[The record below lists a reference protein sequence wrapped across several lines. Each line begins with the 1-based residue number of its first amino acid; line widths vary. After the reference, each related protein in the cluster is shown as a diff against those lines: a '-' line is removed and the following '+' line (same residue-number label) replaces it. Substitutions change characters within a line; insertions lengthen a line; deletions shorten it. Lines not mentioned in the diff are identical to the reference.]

1 MDVQKVFR
9 NLVTNQYM
17 PEFDYEGTQFSFRTV
32 FHLSNHAYCACVCCY
47 EHEYLDYISDQG
59 EIDEEKYNRVL
70 QCIVDGECPHVN
82 QVPEEYV
89 EETSISTLHLA
100 EAVGTIQAITGEPLY
115 SRNVLYFIAR
125 SPAALTSVNPI
136 ALASLHNNTA
146 TASIPGFIIDLLQV
160 VNYGMRTRE
169 KDSNEIYIEQT
180 KLVELL
186 AKQGNLPFSV
196 KYLRDNGI
204 CHLKH
209 VTDTLQ
215 LSFKHKL
222 SNLQELILDSIEC
235 FVQDNSQD
243 LGRYNLVQHNLQDL
257 GEICQLAIIWN
268 QPEVLNLILAIDK
281 EHVLRQY
288 SQNKYN
294 KMLSKMCHAFQRYEC
309 IDVLL
314 KYGILIENVSFRND
328 YELMKWLLRKSWQY
342 SVNMK
347 KVFSMGHN
355 TVPNLLA
362 PDTLGN
368 SNRQQDDQ
376 QYSVF
381 HHYHEVIYKY
391 DIDKVMTEPRHSCP
405 TYSEDVTHVLS
416 FILDNGL
423 DINVRDSKTDSSPF
437 EDFLSRF
444 PPMLGYHCHHLQYYM
459 QYRQIAEVYIY
470 GNPDLN
476 QKKPVTA
483 ALRTDADLYNS
494 NYFKADWHLFTTFA
508 GRGIPVKMDGKEH
521 AIFGHD
527 DKASFALNFMAPLLV
542 ECGFTISTEAM
553 RDFEKSQESLHP
565 AQVEYLKFCLQ
576 NPRTLELCSRDVL
589 RKHFRGRLIHKF
601 VEGSELPQEIK
612 DYILLKP
619 LLKSV
624 PNQLHVQ
631 PRKMQYSNAGVSNIS
646 QRVVKKL
653 KLPILAQYF

>member
-1 MDVQKVFR
+1 MLNIKDKRANTVYPDETAHQDIVVFGALKVGHQVCYDENGVKF
-9 NLVTNQYM
+9 
-17 PEFDYEGTQFSFRTV
+17 YERKIKHVLIKVCFLFS
-32 FHLSNHAYCACVCCY
+32 S
-47 EHEYLDYISDQG
+47 
-59 EIDEEKYNRVL
+59 
-70 QCIVDGECPHVN
+70 
-82 QVPEEYV
+82 
-89 EETSISTLHLA
+89 
-100 EAVGTIQAITGEPLY
+100 
-115 SRNVLYFIAR
+115 
-125 SPAALTSVNPI
+125 AALTSVNPI

-146 TASIPGFIIDLLQV
+146 TASAPGFMFDLLQV
-160 VNYGMRTRE
+160 INYGMRTRE

-180 KLVELL
+180 KLVALL
-186 AKQGNLPFSV
+186 AKQGNFPFSV

-222 SNLQELILDSIEC
+222 SHLQELILDSIEC
-235 FVQDNSQD
+235 FFQDNSQD
-243 LGRYNLVQHNLQDL
+243 FRHYLFQIHNSQDL

-268 QPEVLNLILAIDK
+268 QPEVLDLILAIDK
-281 EHVLRQY
+281 EHVLKQY
-288 SQNKYN
+288 FQNKYKL
-294 KMLSKMCHAFQRYEC
+294 KMLSTMCHVFQRPEC

-328 YELMKWLLRKSWQY
+328 YELMKWLLSKSWQY

-347 KVFSMGHN
+347 KLFSMEHN

-362 PDTLGN
+362 PDNLGN
-368 SNRQQDDQ
+368 SKGQQEDTLSNSKGQQDDQ

-381 HHYHEVIYKY
+381 HHYHEVIYTY
-391 DIDKVMTEPRHSCP
+391 DIAKVRIAPHYSCP
-405 TYSEDVTHVLS
+405 TYSVDVTHALS

-444 PPMLGYHCHHLQYYM
+444 PPLLGYHCHHLQCYV

-470 GNPDLN
+470 GNSDLN
-476 QKKPVTA
+476 QKKPVEA
-483 ALRTDADLYNS
+483 ALRTDTDLYNS
-494 NYFKADWHLFTTFA
+494 NYSKADWHLFTTFA
-508 GRGIPVKMDGKEH
+508 GRGIPVKMDGKRH

-527 DKASFALNFMAPLLV
+527 DEASFALNFMAPLLV
-542 ECGFTISTEAM
+542 ECGFTITTEAI

-576 NPRTLELCSRDVL
+576 NPRTLKMCSRDVL
-589 RKHFRGRLIHKF
+589 RQHFRGRLIHKF

-612 DYILLKP
+612 DFILLKP
-619 LLKSV
+619 LLKSF

-646 QRVVKKL
+646 QTVVKKL
-653 KLPILAQYF
+653 KLPIPAQYF